1 MAFDF
6 RSVLAAAQRG
16 EGWAFDALFVEWNRS
31 MTSFVR
37 QRGVR
42 EVEDLVNEIF
52 LGAFRSIG
60 TFRGGEADFRAW
72 FFRIARNK
80 IIDHHRRL
88 GRQPETVPLDLVR
101 VDSPVLH
108 VEADVEQRLG
118 DEQLILLLGRLTD
131 EQREV
136 LLLRTVGDL
145 TIDQIAKV
153 MGKRRGAVKQ
163 LQRRAARRLEAMLA
177 DSDFEG
183 EAR

>member
-1 MAFDF
+1 MAVDF

-31 MTSFVR
+31 ITSFVR

-42 EVEDLVNEIF
+42 ESDDLVNEIF

-60 TFRGGEADFRAW
+60 SFRGGESDFRAW

-80 IIDHHRRL
+80 IVDHHRRA
-88 GRQPETVPLDLVR
+88 GRQPNTLPLETLGADPSL
-101 VDSPVLH
+101 LH
-108 VEADVEQRLG
+108 VEADVEQRLA
-118 DEQLILLLGRLTD
+118 DEQLIRLLDRLTD

-163 LQRRAARRLEAMLA
+163 LQRRAARRLETMLSA
-177 DSDFEG
+177 PDAGGDT
-183 EAR
+183 R